1 MMDLLRKI
9 ALVSELLDR
18 IRANNVW
25 AGPVH
30 LQKSMFFLQ
39 KMRGVPLG
47 FEFVLY
53 RYGPYS
59 FELQDEIEYIRG
71 SGFLKWFFHD
81 SPGYATGL
89 ETTEASRNIR
99 DKLPKLMEK
108 YEDDLA
114 FVSENIGPMRSM
126 QLERVSTSF
135 YYMVKGLE
143 GDEDIAREV
152 CKVKPHIDY
161 SDAAEAVQQVRQFAR
176 QSGWRPHAKSAV
188 PQVA

>member
-1 MMDLLRKI
+1 MDLLRMT

-39 KMRGVPLG
+39 EMRGVPLD

-71 SGFLKWFFHD
+71 SGILKWFFHD

-135 YYMVKGLE
+135 YYLVKGLE
-143 GDEDIAREV
+143 GDEEIAREV

-161 SDAAEAVQQVRQFAR
+161 PDAVEAVQQVRQFAK